1 MKSRISNSMLK
12 KMVNKKMFNNNLIN
26 NKLINN
32 RITLF
37 FVAALAFISLY
48 IHIVNSN
55 FSAVLLFFLTC
66 GLVYCFT
73 KNMTLVL
80 GASFIVTTIAYMTA
94 NLFGFREGL
103 AGKEPAEPSEEEI
116 QDKIDKALK
125 KNKVDTDDTENA
137 EDTEDA
143 EDAEDNTP
151 KKKKAAF
158 NNQKLSPALFNTPSK
173 KDVEQQ
179 LGKATEAE
187 QAYDNL
193 EKIMGTEKINSIS
206 SETKD
211 LIKQQNELIK
221 QLKSMTP
228 ALNNAM
234 ASLGGLDLNKL
245 TGMFNSATKNLS
257 EIKDE

>member
-116 QDKIDKALK
+116 EAKIDKALK
-125 KNKVDTDDTENA
+125 KNKVDTDDTDDA
-137 EDTEDA
+137 DDTDDTED
-143 EDAEDNTP
+143 
-151 KKKKAAF
+151 KKKKAPF
-158 NNQKLSPALFNTPSK
+158 GNQKLSPALFNTPSK
-173 KDVEQQ
+173 KNVEQQ

-206 SETKD
+206 TETKD
-211 LIKQQNELIK
+211 LIKQQNDLIK
-221 QLKSMTP
+221 QLKTMTP